1 MHIKFTPLLLLL
13 IFLAGCTE
21 KSYEPFNP
29 VDYVDPFIGSAE
41 NGNTNPGATT
51 PWGMVTMTPHN
62 INRNENASQGES
74 KPYEYGNEYLYGFS
88 HTAISGS
95 DCHSSGGILIMPVF
109 GDLRWKPDD
118 RKYRYSMET
127 ASPGYYKVK
136 LDEDLIFAEMTATT
150 RTGLSRFRFQNGWAH
165 IVLDISFGST
175 ADRTGMV
182 RITAPNEIVGYTSE
196 SLFCGQDKQRKVYFV
211 AQFDRTTM
219 GGGVFKGDTLY
230 PPTVA
235 EVEGKDVGAVFS
247 FRTLDGS
254 DIQVKVGISY
264 VSIDNARLNL
274 STEQPNFSFALT
286 RQRAREQWEKALS
299 KILVYGGSETRKKMF
314 YTALYHSLLTPH
326 IFQDVNGDYPLMNKS
341 DVLGHVK
348 SINRYSVYSLPNTYH
363 TLHPLLATIYP
374 SRQLDMVH

>member
-219 GGGVFKGDTLY
+219 GGGVINE
-230 PPTVA
+230 PMTVFTVS
-235 EVEGKDVGAVFS
+235 VETTARSGPSYGA
-247 FRTLDGS
+247 
-254 DIQVKVGISY
+254 
-264 VSIDNARLNL
+264 
-274 STEQPNFSFALT
+274 
-286 RQRAREQWEKALS
+286 
-299 KILVYGGSETRKKMF
+299 
-314 YTALYHSLLTPH
+314 
-326 IFQDVNGDYPLMNKS
+326 
-341 DVLGHVK
+341 
-348 SINRYSVYSLPNTYH
+348 
-363 TLHPLLATIYP
+363 
-374 SRQLDMVH
+374 